1 MTDIKILVRHLAQ
14 ISRLLPELG
23 ALNAS
28 LLGLHALAYDLGGK
42 TPPTANASPI
52 EKGLLEREERVGL
65 LTQLADIAVEWGW
78 SGKEKMAPATWM
90 AMHIGEVEKQYGT
103 IPEDQAETII
113 KVSTLLARLIVKPTR
128 VERSRKENI
137 ALLKLRAQNYPEE
150 IWITKKEFQ
159 KTFQIPGEQIRQW
172 VREGKLTENLGEEID
187 LKQALELIS

>member
-28 LLGLHALAYDLGGK
+28 LLGLHALSYDLGGK
-42 TPPTANASPI
+42 TPPVAGASPI
-52 EKGLLEREERVGL
+52 EKGLLEREERAGL

-90 AMHIGEVEKQYGT
+90 AMHIGEVEKQYGS
-103 IPEDQAETII
+103 IPEEQAETII
-113 KVSTLLARLIVKPTR
+113 KVSTLLARLVVKPSR

-137 ALLKLRAQNYPEE
+137 ALLKLRAQNCPEE

-159 KTFQIPGEQIRQW
+159 KTFQIPGKQIRQW
-172 VREGKLTENLGEEID
+172 IREGKLTETLDKEID
-187 LKQALELIS
+187 LKQALDLIS